1 MSILTEAL
9 KRLLTG
15 DEPTLTASAFTTKQR
30 QALEQFAR
38 DTRLLELVKQGRSTL
53 YKVLNRQSILNYL
66 RQQHPIDVND
76 LPADI
81 PERSRNI
88 GLDRNS
94 KTGKTRHACYYLLMK
109 AWDASVIWQDNT
121 HCLPVAEL
129 TERFGVASLQIKA
142 DIPQIDISVDI
153 VNNLNLRW
161 QCTGPLLLV
170 ENQALFDQC
179 DWLPADFSGCLI
191 YYGGQLSDLLLHWFS
206 SDKRAD
212 TIILFPDYD
221 GVGLSNYVRLKQA
234 LPPETNL
241 QFYWLP
247 DWEDKLPRYGN
258 AEVWL
263 NTRQVFENAFQKL
276 TTLDLLTDDFIKLGQ
291 LSQHYGKVLEQEA
304 IWLTR

>member
-9 KRLLTG
+9 KRLIAE
-15 DEPTLTASAFTTKQR
+15 DEPSLTASAFTIKQR

-38 DTRLLELVKQGRSTL
+38 DTRLLELVKQSRSTV
-53 YKVLNRQSILNYL
+53 YKVLNRQSVLNYL

-94 KTGKTRHACYYLLMK
+94 KTGKTLHDCYYLLMK
-109 AWDASVIWQDNT
+109 AWDANLLWQDNT
-121 HCLPVAEL
+121 QSLQVADL
-129 TERFGVASLQIKA
+129 TERFGVASLKIK
-142 DIPQIDISVDI
+142 PEST
-153 VNNLNLRW
+153 W
-161 QCTGPLLLV
+161 QCTGPILLV

-179 DWLPADFSGCLI
+179 DWLPVNFTGCLV
-191 YYGGQLSDLLLHWFS
+191 YYGGQLSDLILRWFS
-206 SDKRAD
+206 SYQRAD
-212 TIILFPDYD
+212 TVILFPDYD

-234 LPPETNL
+234 LPSETSL

-247 DWEDKLPRYGN
+247 DWEDKLQRYGN

-263 NTRQVFENAFQKL
+263 NTRQAFENTFQKL
-276 TTLDLLTDDFIKLGQ
+276 ATLQLLNEDFIKLGQ
-291 LSQHYGKVLEQEA
+291 LSQRYGKVLEQEA
-304 IWLTR
+304 IWL